1 MRNELIIIYY
11 RYRREK
17 SEEWQKKKADVLL
30 LLGDVSIEDENYKQA
45 IDDLNLCLGIQQH
58 LYTAD
63 DRRIA
68 ET

>member
-1 MRNELIIIYY
+1 
-11 RYRREK
+11 
-17 SEEWQKKKADVLL
+17 

-45 IDDLNLCLGIQQH
+45 IDDLNLCLGIQQN